1 MSEDKEIVVLEQKT
15 AEELF
20 TAEGKQWIVE
30 KVKKHLSIFDYNI
43 ATKEGRTAINAMA
56 RKIGGLQNRVTDLKK
71 QTTAEWKEKAK
82 KIDMQG
88 KAIDDALESIKQQFR
103 EPLTLLESLEKQR
116 TDRINEGRNLLQKIY
131 RTEADYEAAKKESE
145 IIFNFDFADR
155 QEEADN
161 LSKIVET
168 HLNTVFQMLQQEKIK
183 EEEKR
188 AEIEKAR
195 IEEAARKMAEVE
207 IQKMQEAQNREKMRQ
222 DAEERAR
229 IQREED
235 LEHRKNVTNKIVD
248 CLTEITGDPEI
259 AKKIV
264 IAIAKKEIENLSI
277 NY

>member
-131 RTEADYEAAKKESE
+131 RTEADHEAAKKESE